1 VLSRT
6 PLEPRAHLAAL
17 IPPPRLHRH
26 RYHGVLAPDSPLRT
40 TATASGRD
48 ADLDG
53 APLAAKALANH
64 AASPRGPSLGPSQ
77 TATRSPPLP
86 AGPHAAQGLVLT
98 PSVC

>member
-40 TATASGRD
+40 TATAYGRD
-48 ADLDG
+48 ADLGG
-53 APLAAKALANH
+53 AAPTAKAPAFP
-64 AASPRGPSLGPSQ
+64 AAAAPK
-77 TATRSPPLP
+77 ARSP
-86 AGPHAAQGLVLT
+86 AHYSWAVLIGR
-98 PSVC
+98 PD